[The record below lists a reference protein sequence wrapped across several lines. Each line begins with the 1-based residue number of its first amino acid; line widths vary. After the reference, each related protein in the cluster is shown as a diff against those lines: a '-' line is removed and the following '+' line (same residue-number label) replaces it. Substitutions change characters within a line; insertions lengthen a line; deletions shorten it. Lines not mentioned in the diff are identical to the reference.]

1 MTLIFK
7 SMSITVVK
15 PQQKNKYQFN
25 SIKKIQMGVKNFGN
39 KNISCGCGK

>member
-1 MTLIFK
+1 MTLFFK
-7 SMSITVVK
+7 PIAVTVVK

-39 KNISCGCGK
+39 KKISCGCGK